1 VVAAAR
7 AFGLDPADS
16 AAVFEDPETAVRFAG
31 EVIGAVRARNTPWF
45 QKQFIGKPH
54 SRLMVVGEETDQY
67 IQGITGATISSVALT
82 SSVKKAIQELEKAG
96 GGFEEVPDE

>member
-1 VVAAAR
+1 
-7 AFGLDPADS
+7 
-16 AAVFEDPETAVRFAG
+16 
-31 EVIGAVRARNTPWF
+31 
-45 QKQFIGKPH
+45 
-54 SRLMVVGEETDQY
+54 MVVGEETDQY